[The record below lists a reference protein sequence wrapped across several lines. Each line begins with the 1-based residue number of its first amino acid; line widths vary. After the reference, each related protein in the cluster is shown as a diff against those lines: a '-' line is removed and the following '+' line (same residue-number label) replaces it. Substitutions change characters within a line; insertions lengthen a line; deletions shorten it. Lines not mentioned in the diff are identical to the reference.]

1 MVYCNEDLWGKTSCL
16 SKVTWAQ
23 TNSLSIPV
31 LLPCCSFQVKVAA
44 FHPVT
49 KESCEGR
56 LPQALGK
63 WELSRWRFLCSWWP
77 WVPLPHRPMWSKTS
91 LPVDVSDLSSC
102 WLFFLRDLRRQRR
115 NGHLSSW
122 GLEFSC
128 EPVICPGRS
137 LSWPWVLVSTPGTEI
152 CKDPSVLLW
161 LLPLS
166 FSTVVTSLDLHWSW
180 LFDDVEVVLFFH
192 HFLWFTLIKSIARDK
207 IITSKIC
214 RFNVWFWF
222 FLFVCFPHPLMFD
235 FEERCAND
243 HLHGINIWKT

>member
-16 SKVTWAQ
+16 SKVKWAQ

-56 LPQALGK
+56 SPQALGK
-63 WELSRWRFLCSWWP
+63 WELSRWRVLCSWWP

-128 EPVICPGRS
+128 EPVI
-137 LSWPWVLVSTPGTEI
+137 VLVDLFPDLE
-152 CKDPSVLLW
+152 CWCPLLGQKFARI
-161 LLPLS
+161 LPCCSDYCHFPFPLS
-166 FSTVVTSLDLHWSW
+166 SLH
-180 LFDDVEVVLFFH
+180 
-192 HFLWFTLIKSIARDK
+192 
-207 IITSKIC
+207 
-214 RFNVWFWF
+214 
-222 FLFVCFPHPLMFD
+222 
-235 FEERCAND
+235 
-243 HLHGINIWKT
+243 